1 MSCDSTATD
10 DEKHWMFPV
19 RVDSHCR
26 LPGHAPL
33 KRRHYR
39 DLIGT
44 TDSVVA
50 HRAADIDTVYGQ
62 HQNVR
67 KTKNRNEYLEIYEV
81 WHILRNP

>member
-1 MSCDSTATD
+1 
-10 DEKHWMFPV
+10 MFLV
-19 RVDSHCR
+19 QRDCHCR
-26 LPGHAPL
+26 LPGHPPV
-33 KRRHYR
+33 KRRQYR
-39 DLIGT
+39 DLTGT

-50 HRAADIDTVYGQ
+50 HGAAGAGMVYGQ